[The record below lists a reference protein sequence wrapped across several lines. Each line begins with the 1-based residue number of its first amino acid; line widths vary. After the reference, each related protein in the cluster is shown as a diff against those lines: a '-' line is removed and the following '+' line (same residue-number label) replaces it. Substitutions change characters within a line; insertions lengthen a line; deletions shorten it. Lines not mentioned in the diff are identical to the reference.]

1 MEDKETCEIRDEIL
15 RKQIEKNAKI
25 VLEIVNKYKT
35 KNNGDKNNG

>member
-25 VLEIVNKYKT
+25 VLEIVNKYNA